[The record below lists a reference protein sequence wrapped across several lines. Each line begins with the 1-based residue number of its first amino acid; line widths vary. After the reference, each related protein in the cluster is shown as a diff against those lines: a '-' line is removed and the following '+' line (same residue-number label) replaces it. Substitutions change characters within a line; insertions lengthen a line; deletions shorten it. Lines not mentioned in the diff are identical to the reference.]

1 MGEYMDISTNYIE
14 PFSGADWNRQTYRMH
29 REDLVYGR
37 LSIDAHVRQ
46 LHDTFS
52 LEKVSADLLPDVT
65 RSVFRDQDLTV
76 FHEIWRVEE
85 DERSELLYRQL
96 RAEHARANLSEAEGR
111 EDRVF
116 ILLDRSR
123 PFSQFI
129 SNSDFTCAFLEF
141 FRGIDLR
148 DLEEMTPDGGNYLV
162 SVYALAYELSLTHGT
177 DTIVELPEP
186 RLGHAHYLCA
196 ENTV

>member
-1 MGEYMDISTNYIE
+1 MGGYMYISTNYIE

-52 LEKVSADLLPDVT
+52 LERVSADLLPDAV
-65 RSVFRDQDLTV
+65 RNAFWDQDLTG
-76 FHEIWRVEE
+76 FREIWRVEE

-96 RAEHARANLSEAEGR
+96 RAEHARADLPESESR
-111 EDRVF
+111 EERVF

-123 PFSQFI
+123 PFSHFI
-129 SNSDFTCAFLEF
+129 SNSSFTCAFLEF
-141 FRGIDLR
+141 LRGIDLR
-148 DLEEMTPDGGNYLV
+148 DLEEMTPDGGLYLV
-162 SVYALAYELSLTHGT
+162 SVYAVAYELSLTHGT

-186 RLGHAHYLCA
+186 RLGHAHYLSA
-196 ENTV
+196 EITV